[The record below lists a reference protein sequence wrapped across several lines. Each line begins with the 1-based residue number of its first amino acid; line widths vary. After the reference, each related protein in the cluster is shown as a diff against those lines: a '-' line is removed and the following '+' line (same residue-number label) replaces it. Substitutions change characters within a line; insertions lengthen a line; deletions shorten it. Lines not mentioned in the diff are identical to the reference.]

1 MERRITRKLAT
12 TGTGSN
18 ATAAMGEST
27 SSDTDSSA
35 DSRSKRK
42 RKKSQA
48 KKQEAILQSKRAT
61 TELVEIK
68 KALMARLTPSKD
80 APEKEGGESNPES
93 VKAFTLEEW
102 KEIAKSAVDLAKR
115 SHPPSPAPGTESN
128 SSKGVGKRGTKG
140 VVPKSARVLVG
151 DIEDDIFAGFE
162 ERKVV
167 PPSKQQAAL
176 DHIRQA
182 LSETAKN
189 TDISKIAIGQLGD
202 DEGEESKIRAMSRTI
217 CGKTFVG
224 EDHAVG
230 LEGLC
235 DTFGIKTT
243 ANTTSGIITVIL
255 RVCRRTKTPLSS
267 KVLQVS

>member
-80 APEKEGGESNPES
+80 APAKEGGESNPES

-102 KEIAKSAVDLAKR
+102 ERIAASAVDLAKR
-115 SHPPSPAPGTESN
+115 SHPPSPAPGTES
-128 SSKGVGKRGTKG
+128 SSKGVGKRGTRG
-140 VVPKSARVLVG
+140 GVPKSARVLVE

-162 ERKVV
+162 ERRVV

-176 DHIRQA
+176 GHIRQA

-202 DEGEESKIRAMSRTI
+202 DEGEESKIRAMSRQI
-217 CGKTFVG
+217 CGKVFVG
-224 EDHAVG
+224 EEHAVG

-243 ANTTSGIITVIL
+243 ANTTIGIITVIL